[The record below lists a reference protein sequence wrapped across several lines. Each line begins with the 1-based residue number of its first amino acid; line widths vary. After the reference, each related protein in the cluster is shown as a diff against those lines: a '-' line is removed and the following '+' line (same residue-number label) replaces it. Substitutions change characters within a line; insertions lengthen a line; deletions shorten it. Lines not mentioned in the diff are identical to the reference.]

1 MLPHALVVATT
12 VITVPPL
19 GRPEPGLAPEDVAQ
33 AVSAS
38 TPADVAV
45 TAPTTKR
52 RRARRGP
59 RAIKPLVIA
68 SPPGLSALQCGAG
81 SDRRD
86 VADEPG
92 PAGAGV
98 DRVGDIDDA
107 NRQPAREGGWHEP
120 CEAGS
125 DPVRLLQLYPQ
136 RLGVAADVGRGHA
149 HRRPQPVVEQR
160 RTGGPTVVA
169 AARAPQRLYCL
180 GEFVLADVGQ
190 A

>member
-1 MLPHALVVATT
+1 MLHHALVGATT
-12 VITVPPL
+12 VIGVPRL
-19 GRPEPGLAPEDVAQ
+19 GRPEPGLAAEDVAQ

-59 RAIKPLVIA
+59 RAIKPLVNA
-68 SPPGLSALQCGAG
+68 SPPGLSALQCGEG

-98 DRVGDIDDA
+98 DRVGDIDDT
-107 NRQPAREGGWHEP
+107 NRQPAREGG
-120 CEAGS
+120 GL
-125 DPVRLLQLYPQ
+125 PV
-136 RLGVAADVGRGHA
+136 GVVDVA
-149 HRRPQPVVEQR
+149 YL
-160 RTGGPTVVA
+160 
-169 AARAPQRLYCL
+169 RA
-180 GEFVLADVGQ
+180 
-190 A
+190 